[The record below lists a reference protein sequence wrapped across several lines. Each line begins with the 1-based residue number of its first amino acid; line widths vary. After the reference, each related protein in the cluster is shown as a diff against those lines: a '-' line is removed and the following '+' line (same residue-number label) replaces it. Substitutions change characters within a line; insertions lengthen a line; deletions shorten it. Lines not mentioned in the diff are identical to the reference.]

1 MKRPKIVIDADIPFI
16 RGRLEPWADTLYVD
30 QFGFTPENVADADA
44 MIIRTRTRCN
54 RDLLEGSAVK
64 LIATATIG
72 MDQFDLDWCR
82 GAGIECVNA
91 PGCNAPGVAQ
101 YVWSVLLR
109 SGFDPKRMTL
119 GVVGHGNVG
128 SIVADWGRRLGARV
142 LVSDPPK
149 RDAGTLGCDDTPLD
163 TILKEADAVTLH
175 VPMTR
180 AGEYPTHHLIGERE
194 LALMRPGA
202 RLVNAARGPVVDN
215 AAWRKAVAE
224 GRVRAFVDTWEGEP
238 DLDRELLRLAEVATF
253 HIAGYSTEGKQRAT
267 RMALEAVG
275 RRFGWDIDLSGLAG
289 AYVCPGLTERKIIDS
304 FDPTPI
310 DEALRADPAAFD
322 TLRRDYVFRPEVK

>member
-1 MKRPKIVIDADIPFI
+1 MKSPKIVIDADIPFI

-180 AGEYPTHHLIGERE
+180 SGEYPTHHLIGERE

-289 AYVCPGLTERKIIDS
+289 EYVCPELTERKIIDS

>member
-180 AGEYPTHHLIGERE
+180 SGEYPTHHLIGERE

-289 AYVCPGLTERKIIDS
+289 EYVCPELTERKIIDS

>member
-72 MDQFDLDWCR
+72 MDQVDLDWCR

-180 AGEYPTHHLIGERE
+180 SGEYPTHHLIGERE

-289 AYVCPGLTERKIIDS
+289 EYVCPELTERKIIDS

>member
-289 AYVCPGLTERKIIDS
+289 AYVCPGLTERKII
-304 FDPTPI
+304 
-310 DEALRADPAAFD
+310 AFD

>member
-82 GAGIECVNA
+82 TAGIECVNA

-238 DLDRELLRLAEVATF
+238 DIDRELLRLAEVATF

-289 AYVCPGLTERKIIDS
+289 AYVCPELTERKIIDS

>member
-180 AGEYPTHHLIGERE
+180 SGEYPTHHLIGERE

-215 AAWRKAVAE
+215 AAWRKAIAE

-238 DLDRELLRLAEVATF
+238 DLDRELLQLAEVATF

-289 AYVCPGLTERKIIDS
+289 EYVCPELTERKIIDS